1 MPGTQN
7 RQLHLSRLPTVLC
20 THSSL
25 IHCVMLCVLCPLMQ
39 LHTNRL
45 EVPFY
50 VKSRYEFDRQ
60 YPDRTPART
69 KMEHEVRKPRERSG
83 ESRACLR

>member
-1 MPGTQN
+1 MMCLLT
-7 RQLHLSRLPTVLC
+7 
-20 THSSL
+20 
-25 IHCVMLCVLCPLMQ
+25 Q

-69 KMEHEVRKPRERSG
+69 KMEHEVREGEARGRSG
-83 ESRACLR
+83 KRSRVFLLPVLWEEL